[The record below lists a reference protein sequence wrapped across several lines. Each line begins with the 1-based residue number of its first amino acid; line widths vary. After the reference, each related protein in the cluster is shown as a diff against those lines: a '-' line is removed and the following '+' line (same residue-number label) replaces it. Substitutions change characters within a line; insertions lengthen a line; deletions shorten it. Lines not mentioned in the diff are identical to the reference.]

1 MQNSILLQNV
11 SSDQFTE
18 LMATVFKSQLE
29 DFKKSFNTHNPD
41 ELLTREQ
48 TCDFLQIDSST
59 LWHWTNK
66 GKVIAYGIGN
76 RRYYK
81 KAELLECLTQLKKY
95 YSFSYF
101 PLDF

>member
-1 MQNSILLQNV
+1 MTNSILLQNL
-11 SSDQFTE
+11 SPEALTE
-18 LMATVFKSQLE
+18 LIKDGVKSQLE

-48 TCDFLQIDSST
+48 TCKLLQIDSST

-66 GKVIAYGIGN
+66 GKVTAYGIAN

-81 KAELLECLTQLKKY
+81 RGELMECLIPLKK
-95 YSFSYF
+95 
-101 PLDF
+101 

>member
-11 SSDQFTE
+11 SPEALTE
-18 LMATVFKSQLE
+18 LIKEGVKSQLE
-29 DFKKSFNTHNPD
+29 DFKKTLNIQNAD

-48 TCDFLQIDSST
+48 TCELLQIDSST

-66 GKVIAYGIGN
+66 GKVTAYGICN

-81 KAELLECLTQLKKY
+81 KAELLECLKPLKK
-95 YSFSYF
+95 
-101 PLDF
+101 

>member
-1 MQNSILLQNV
+1 MHNLILTPISVDAL
-11 SSDQFTE
+11 TE
-18 LMATVFKSQLE
+18 KIALKTLE
-29 DFKKSFNTHNPD
+29 FLEQKKETKNTHNPD

-48 TCDFLQIDSST
+48 TCDYLQIDSST

-81 KAELLECLTQLKKY
+81 KAELLECLIPLKK
-95 YSFSYF
+95 
-101 PLDF
+101 